1 MQNMNLTEPQA
12 VYKSNFY
19 KTAAERRTEQTEVIT
34 MKKFE
39 GYMHGINLGGW
50 LSQCEKYSEKHYSS
64 FIKED
69 DIKAIADWGL
79 DHVRLPI
86 DYTIIEDEDGNIL
99 EAGYS
104 HIDDCIEWCQKN
116 GLNLVL
122 DLHKT
127 KGFSFDNNP
136 DDNVMFKDTDLRNRF
151 ISLWKTLALR
161 YGNIDIVA
169 FELLNEIAKI
179 DAPLWNSLATETI
192 KELRK
197 IAPNKKIIIGG
208 TQWNSVHTLSN
219 LNIPLDENIVYN
231 FHFYEPFLFTHQSAY
246 WLPAIS
252 NISMNYPGYMEEY
265 RACSKR
271 IQCFGSGLYNTNEIG
286 EEFMEALIIEAVDAA
301 DKAGVPIYCGE
312 YGVIDTADIDDT
324 LKWYQ
329 DIHNVFEKYGIG
341 RAAWTYK
348 KMDFGLIDEH
358 YSSRRNEIIH
368 CL

>member
-1 MQNMNLTEPQA
+1 M
-12 VYKSNFY
+12 
-19 KTAAERRTEQTEVIT
+19 
-34 MKKFE
+34 FE
-39 GYMHGINLGGW
+39 
-50 LSQCEKYSEKHYSS
+50 
-64 FIKED
+64 
-69 DIKAIADWGL
+69 
-79 DHVRLPI
+79 
-86 DYTIIEDEDGNIL
+86 
-99 EAGYS
+99 
-104 HIDDCIEWCQKN
+104 
-116 GLNLVL
+116 
-122 DLHKT
+122 
-127 KGFSFDNNP
+127 
-136 DDNVMFKDTDLRNRF
+136 DTDLRNRF

-192 KELRK
+192 KELRE
-197 IAPNKKIIIGG
+197 IAPSKKIIIGG

-219 LNIPLDENIVYN
+219 LNIPLAENIVYN

-252 NISMNYPGYMEEY
+252 NISMNYPGHMEEY
-265 RACSKR
+265 RVCSKR

-301 DKAGVPIYCGE
+301 DKAGVPIYYGE
-312 YGVIDTADIDDT
+312 YGIIDTADIGDT